1 MILKFIDK
9 ASCSDYHRYNKKRGV
24 FMMNLTKPDEKIAI
38 LTCMDMRLDPKKF
51 PGLEQSKAYVIRNA
65 GGRANEETIRSLVV
79 AHKFQ
84 GAKAIFVIQHTDCGM
99 MNFTNDILCD
109 LLEESLQTAV
119 YGNNGWYNPIKEGG
133 SRAGQY
139 INFQPIRNLEQSV
152 TDDVTYI
159 RNHPLISKK
168 IPIYGY
174 ICDVKTGELQPVQQ
188 AMQVG
193 QIQE

>member
-1 MILKFIDK
+1 
-9 ASCSDYHRYNKKRGV
+9 
-24 FMMNLTKPDEKIAI
+24 MMNLIKSDEKIAI

-119 YGNNGWYNPIKEGG
+119 YERLVQ
-133 SRAGQY
+133 SGQRRWQPRRTVY
-139 INFQPIRNLEQSV
+139 QFSAHTESGTECHRRCDIYSQSSSDFQEDSYLW
-152 TDDVTYI
+152 
-159 RNHPLISKK
+159 
-168 IPIYGY
+168 IY
-174 ICDVKTGELQPVQQ
+174 L
-188 AMQVG
+188 
-193 QIQE
+193 

>member
-1 MILKFIDK
+1 
-9 ASCSDYHRYNKKRGV
+9 
-24 FMMNLTKPDEKIAI
+24 MMNLTKPDEKIAI

-84 GAKAIFVIQHTDCGM
+84 GAKAIFVIQRTDCGM

-119 YGNNGWYNPIKEGG
+119 YGGET
-133 SRAGQY
+133 AGT
-139 INFQPIRNLEQSV
+139 IR
-152 TDDVTYI
+152 
-159 RNHPLISKK
+159 SKK
-168 IPIYGY
+168 AAAAPDSISIFSPYG
-174 ICDVKTGELQPVQQ
+174 IWNRVSST
-188 AMQVG
+188 M
-193 QIQE
+193 